1 MTTPDLKRK
10 VLTTPDLKRKVLT
23 TPDRESMV
31 VSTPFSMICGQQKQ
45 PCQSDVLKIRPY
57 ESRPTVM
64 SNQHLVPSLM
74 VKFDRYTFLKRQVEV
89 GRCPAA
95 WLAKKT
101 SWVNGSYNI
110 QGV

>member
-1 MTTPDLKRK
+1 M
-10 VLTTPDLKRKVLT
+10 TTPDLKRKVLT

-31 VSTPFSMICGQQKQ
+31 VSTSFSMICGQQKQ

-74 VKFDRYTFLKRQVEV
+74 VKFGRYTFLTRQVEV
-89 GRCPAA
+89 GRSSAA
-95 WLAKKT
+95 TLGKKT
-101 SWVNGSYNI
+101 ALVYPYVLFTPPWTRAT
-110 QGV
+110 